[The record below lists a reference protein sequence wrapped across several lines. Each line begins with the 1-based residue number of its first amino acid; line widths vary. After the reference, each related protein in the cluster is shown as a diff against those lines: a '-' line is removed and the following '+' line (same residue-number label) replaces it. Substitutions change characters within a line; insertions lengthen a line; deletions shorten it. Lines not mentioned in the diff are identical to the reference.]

1 MAEKCQLIFYA
12 VVYSFANAV
21 APALLTVPI
30 HLSIIQVL
38 ELWFLH
44 HKLEIHTLIYT
55 SLFPP
60 LNSLVNTR
68 KPKSG
73 KDMMNGLS
81 FFLLCHLH
89 VLLSMYEKEKMG

>member
-68 KPKSG
+68 KQKSG
-73 KDMMNGLS
+73 EDMMNGLWLS
-81 FFLLCHLH
+81 LLCHLH